1 VLKSQAKQQ
10 LEIRSKKLTSRQKQL
25 DAEMEQ
31 RKNTKELEQMIE
43 LLKNQLK
50 DLERLNAAENLST
63 GEVLEDMDVKIGVA
77 MSETQKWID
86 NSFLLV
92 QSIID
97 QS

>member
-1 VLKSQAKQQ
+1 MEA
-10 LEIRSKKLTSRQKQL
+10 RSKKLSLKKKQL
-25 DAEMEQ
+25 DAELDQ
-31 RKNTKELEQMIE
+31 RKNTEELERTIE
-43 LLKNQLK
+43 QLK
-50 DLERLNAAENLST
+50 QKVVELESLNEEENLST
-63 GEVLEDMDVKIGVA
+63 GEVLEDLEVKIGVA

>member
-1 VLKSQAKQQ
+1 VL
-10 LEIRSKKLTSRQKQL
+10 
-25 DAEMEQ
+25 
-31 RKNTKELEQMIE
+31 ELES
-43 LLKNQLK
+43 
-50 DLERLNAAENLST
+50 LNEEENLST
-63 GEVLEDMDVKIGVA
+63 GEVLEDLEVKIGVA